1 MRANRGLATGAAIRL
16 CIAVLSFTAST
27 AWADSAAAGSDAALA
42 ALKAL
47 GAQVQHRPEPTG
59 PGRIVIAMDNS
70 WRGGDD
76 GLAHL
81 KDVEGLYKLRLGGHI
96 SDDGLKHLEA
106 LPHLKSL
113 DVHVLGITD
122 AGVAHLKSL
131 TDLERLN
138 LTYTKVTDAGL
149 RHLTG
154 MSRLKW
160 LGLNYTQVTQ
170 AGVSE
175 LQRSLENTLVEGHF
189 SR

>member
-1 MRANRGLATGAAIRL
+1 MRTNRGVATGVAINL
-16 CIAVLSFTAST
+16 CIALLSFTGAT
-27 AWADSAAAGSDAALA
+27 VWADAPAGSSDAALA
-42 ALKAL
+42 ALEAL
-47 GAQVQHRPEPTG
+47 GAQVQHRPEPAG
-59 PGRIVIAMDNS
+59 SGLIVIAMDNS
-70 WRGGDD
+70 WRGGDA

-81 KDVEGLYKLRLGGHI
+81 KNVEGLYKLRLGGHI
-96 SDDGLKHLEA
+96 SDDGLEHLKA
-106 LPHLKSL
+106 LRHLKSL

-122 AGVAHLKSL
+122 AGVAHLESL

-154 MSRLKW
+154 MRRLKW

-170 AGVSE
+170 AGVSQ
-175 LQRSLENTLVEGHF
+175 LQRSLEATLIEGHF